1 MDNAL
6 DYVIINQPLHPVPLI
21 LPSPVRSGGQRQTKP
36 SGELMHVAFSTQSEV
51 DEHSSRKQ
59 PLPLILPSP
68 MNPDGQT
75 QMKPSAEFTQVAS
88 STQSEIDEHSSAV
101 IKLFITA

>member
-1 MDNAL
+1 M
-6 DYVIINQPLHPVPLI
+6 HPVPLI

-51 DEHSSRKQ
+51 EEHSSRKQ

-75 QMKPSAEFTQVAS
+75 QMNPSAEFTHADI
-88 STQSEIDEHSSAV
+88 STQSAMVEHSSAV
-101 IKLFITA
+101 VKCIKFKFMMHAV

>member
-1 MDNAL
+1 MENSL
-6 DYVIINQPLHPVPLI
+6 PLHPVPLI

-36 SGELMHVAFSTQSEV
+36 SGELTQVAFSIQSEV
-51 DEHSSRKQ
+51 NEHSSRKQ

-75 QMKPSAEFTQVAS
+75 QMKPSAEFTHADI
-88 STQSEIDEHSSAV
+88 STQSAMAEHSSAV
-101 IKLFITA
+101 FKN